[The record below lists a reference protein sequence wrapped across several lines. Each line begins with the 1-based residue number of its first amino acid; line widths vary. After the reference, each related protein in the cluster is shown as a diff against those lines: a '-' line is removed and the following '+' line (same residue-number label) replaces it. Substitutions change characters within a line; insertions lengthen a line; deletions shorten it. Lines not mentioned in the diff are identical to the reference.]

1 MPKEKSLFIEKL
13 KFLKIKSFVRVL
25 FKYQAE
31 RLMPAHKK
39 RGPVCYHLSERSW
52 ILN

>member
-13 KFLKIKSFVRVL
+13 KFLKIKSFVRSS
-25 FKYQAE
+25 FQYQAE

-39 RGPVCYHLSERSW
+39 GGLFAITSANEAGY
-52 ILN
+52 